1 MKVILRVFEYKH
13 TIEREFS
20 SAEEAQKVLGLMN
33 EKHPELM
40 IEPYFEVD
48 ESCVLDISKVC

>member
-13 TIEREFS
+13 TIEKEFA
-20 SAEEAQKVLGLMN
+20 SAEEAQRVLGRMS
-33 EKHPELM
+33 EKHPNLM

-48 ESCVLDISKVC
+48 ESCVMDISKVC

>member
-1 MKVILRVFEYKH
+1 MKVILRVFEYKQ

-20 SAEEAQKVLGLMN
+20 TAEEAQQVLGLMS
-33 EKHPELM
+33 EAHPELM

-48 ESCVLDISKVC
+48 ESCVLDITRVC